1 MASAER
7 AVAALYN
14 SSWYQDHLAQQ
25 DGERLRTTAGMA
37 SGRSHVSSEEDNDD
51 TRRLDRA
58 TSVGSRLAVSSISAF
73 STAVLIHRVTCTVVW
88 HFLQVF
94 ERQALIATCREA
106 DLWCLRH
113 IRAYPTP
120 IMPPLQTSLRFAGG
134 RRVVLGRFARG
145 VRMQRCKAAFFRRL
159 GRLEPVFDGL
169 DAMAC
174 EDVSATAASD
184 MGTTTVERTLHDVV
198 ADLAHQVA
206 LQEIRL
212 QALERQSRRS

>member
-1 MASAER
+1 MTLAAWIER
-7 AVAALYN
+7 RVWVLGVLAALSVLFPRPC
-14 SSWYQDHLAQQ
+14 SSTVLPVLSC
-25 DGERLRTTAGMA
+25 G
-37 SGRSHVSSEEDNDD
+37 
-51 TRRLDRA
+51 
-58 TSVGSRLAVSSISAF
+58 TSY
-73 STAVLIHRVTCTVVW
+73 
-88 HFLQVF
+88 LQVF
-94 ERQALIATCREA
+94 DRQELIATCREA
-106 DLWCLRH
+106 DGWCLRH

-120 IMPPLQTSLRFAGG
+120 SFPPLQTSLRFAGG

-159 GRLEPVFDGL
+159 GTLEPVFDGL